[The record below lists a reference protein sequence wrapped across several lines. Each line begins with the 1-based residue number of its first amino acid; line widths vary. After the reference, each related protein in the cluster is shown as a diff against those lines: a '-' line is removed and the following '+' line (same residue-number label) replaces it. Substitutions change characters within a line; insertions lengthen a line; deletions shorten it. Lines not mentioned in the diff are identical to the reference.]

1 MENPNLEWMI
11 LGVPLFQETTI
22 SVCVCAIIFMEY
34 SQLHISDLPS
44 PNELITAA
52 NQLFNKCSYKLSSG
66 NQTWLAGKSII
77 DRWCSH

>member
-11 LGVPLFQETTI
+11 WGYPYFRKPPYL
-22 SVCVCAIIFMEY
+22 CVCAIIFMEY